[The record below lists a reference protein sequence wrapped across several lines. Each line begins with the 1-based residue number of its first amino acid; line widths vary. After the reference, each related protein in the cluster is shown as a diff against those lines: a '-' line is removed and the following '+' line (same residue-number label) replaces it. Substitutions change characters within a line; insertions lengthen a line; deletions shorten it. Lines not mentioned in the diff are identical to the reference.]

1 MIMEDKLK
9 NVEVSLKGNVYFD
22 GRVTSRTFYK
32 EAGERFTLGIITPG
46 SYTFDVGDKE
56 IVTLLQGIAQIC
68 LPGESEFHEVREGET
83 FIIPADCNYQ
93 IRTYGIVEYMC
104 DYVVES

>member
-9 NVEVSLKGNVYFD
+9 NV
-22 GRVTSRTFYK
+22 
-32 EAGERFTLGIITPG
+32 
-46 SYTFDVGDKE
+46 
-56 IVTLLQGIAQIC
+56 
-68 LPGESEFHEVREGET
+68 FHEVREGET